1 MIAFFSIVIVV
12 CIITWGYFRW
22 VNLSQF
28 WKRRGVPHLPPHPIL
43 GSLTFLQRKNPATWM
58 IEMYQNFNTPYVGIW
73 LFWRPALIIN
83 SPEIAKN
90 VLVKDFDYFRD
101 RFLSSGSS
109 DPVGGL
115 NLFTTNDPLWS
126 SLRRRLTSTFTSSK
140 LKAMQPLID
149 TKTSELVKRIQS
161 TEDKTKIS
169 LRYLFTDFTTDIFAT
184 AAFGI
189 KTNATLTGKDPMR
202 TITAAFMKFDLYR
215 GLNWI
220 SIFFF
225 PKLVDIFRFSLFP
238 KSATDHFRRVFN
250 IVSQQ
255 RLSKRNS
262 ESKDF
267 LDVLLKMKEEGANAE
282 AISDDIIIAQA
293 AIFLFGGFETS
304 GSILSFAT
312 YELAFHQDVQE
323 KLYNELKEV
332 QMQSKDGRLDITKLA
347 ELPYINAVAKETL
360 RKYVPMGWLDRV
372 AAMDYKVDDNLTIP
386 AGTPIYVNA
395 IGMQHDS
402 NIYPD
407 PETFNPDRFLPENA
421 KNIQPYTYLPF
432 GDGPR
437 HCIGK
442 RFAQISVRHGIAN
455 LILNYQIVP
464 VPGAPKPNE
473 VEFEKQG
480 LFLVPGQH
488 LYVNFVSR
496 NQD

>member
-1 MIAFFSIVIVV
+1 
-12 CIITWGYFRW
+12 
-22 VNLSQF
+22 
-28 WKRRGVPHLPPHPIL
+28 
-43 GSLTFLQRKNPATWM
+43 
-58 IEMYQNFNTPYVGIW
+58 
-73 LFWRPALIIN
+73 
-83 SPEIAKN
+83 
-90 VLVKDFDYFRD
+90 
-101 RFLSSGSS
+101 
-109 DPVGGL
+109 
-115 NLFTTNDPLWS
+115 
-126 SLRRRLTSTFTSSK
+126 
-140 LKAMQPLID
+140 MQPLID